1 MRYRKREEIFLGV
14 EPTLATILVRFI
26 ALMIDLGIIMLIYYF
41 IFILLKWFDFKIE
54 HIDLMNLRQIEM
66 KSDESGKNF
75 MFLKIL
81 LASIPVIYFTL
92 VTYFTNGLTIGKRI
106 SGIKIIPIYHNRLG
120 LWRCLVRSLGYI
132 ISGFVIGIGFIQAFW
147 SPNRMTLHDR
157 IAETIVIRTL
167 KNEKRRN

>member
-1 MRYRKREEIFLGV
+1 MRYKKREEIFLGV

-26 ALMIDLGIIMLIYYF
+26 ALMIDFGIIMLIFYF

-54 HIDLMNLRQIEM
+54 HIDLMNLRHIEM
-66 KSDESGKNF
+66 KSDEIPEKDFS
-75 MFLKIL
+75 FLKIL

-92 VTYFTNGLTIGKRI
+92 ITYFTNGLTIGKRI
-106 SGIKIIPIYHNRLG
+106 SGIKIISIYQRRLG
-120 LWRCLVRSLGYI
+120 FWRCFGRSLGYI
-132 ISGFVIGIGFIQAFW
+132 LSALELGMGFIQVFW

-167 KNEKRRN
+167 KNKK